1 MFILHNWRKTFMGLF
16 NSIFKGMGFEGDDNS
31 HDKNTKEGNVKQENN
46 DKYSNFDN
54 GLANSFVVNEFKNSG
69 DIAKNIPNF
78 AGIAGRNLIIYAP
91 RDNNDIKILVECLR
105 RKEACIVNLGQLKP
119 VDADKILQFVSGAVY
134 ALKGSI
140 KRLQGDLFLMAP
152 EGVNI
157 MTQSK

>member
-1 MFILHNWRKTFMGLF
+1 MGLF
-16 NSIFKGMGFEGDDNS
+16 GSIFKGMGFEGDEKS
-31 HDKNTKEGNVKQENN
+31 TKEVNVKQENIN
-46 DKYSNFDN
+46 KYSNFDN

-69 DIAKNIPNF
+69 EIAKNIPNF

-91 RDNNDIKILVECLR
+91 KDNNDIKILVECLR

-119 VDADKILQFVSGAVY
+119 ADADKILQFVSGAVY

>member
-1 MFILHNWRKTFMGLF
+1 MGF
-16 NSIFKGMGFEGDDNS
+16 FGSIFKGMGFEGDENQNDKQHKEDKVRDNT
-31 HDKNTKEGNVKQENN
+31 NQ
-46 DKYSNFDN
+46 KYSNFDN
-54 GLANSFVVNEFKNSG
+54 GLANSFTINEFKSG
-69 DIAKNIPNF
+69 SDALKNIPNF
-78 AGIAGRNLIIYAP
+78 PGIAGSNLIIYAP
-91 RDNNDIKILVECLR
+91 KDNNDIKILVECLR

-119 VDADKILQFVSGAVY
+119 SDADKILQFVSGAVY

>member
-1 MFILHNWRKTFMGLF
+1 MGLF
-16 NSIFKGMGFEGDDNS
+16 NSIFKGMGFEGEDD
-31 HDKNTKEGNVKQENN
+31 KKTKKSSKDETMKQESAE
-46 DKYSNFDN
+46 KYSNFDN
-54 GLANSFVVNEFKNSG
+54 GLANSFVVNEFKSSG
-69 DIAKNIPNF
+69 DIAKNIPNLT
-78 AGIAGRNLIIYAP
+78 GIGGRNLIIYSP

-119 VDADKILQFVSGAVY
+119 ADADKILQFVSGAVY